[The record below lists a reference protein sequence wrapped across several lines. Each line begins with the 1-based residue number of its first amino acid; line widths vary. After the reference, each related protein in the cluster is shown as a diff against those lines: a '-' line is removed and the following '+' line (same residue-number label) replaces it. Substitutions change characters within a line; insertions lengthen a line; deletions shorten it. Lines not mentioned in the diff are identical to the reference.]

1 MDRLSYRTHTQLILD
16 SETRKMERTRS
27 DMAVEAL
34 RALEKSRRARRAA
47 TLRDRASIAL
57 EWLLLGL
64 AMVGGWYGFLVFF
77 SEYVCTSRGVC

>member
-16 SETRKMERTRS
+16 SEARKSERTRS

-34 RALEKSRRARRAA
+34 RALERNRKSRRLA
-47 TLRDRASIAL
+47 TLRERASIAL
-57 EWLLLGL
+57 EWLLVGL

-77 SEYVCTSRGVC
+77 SEYVCVYRGVC